1 MDKKDNYDPSLDH
14 KEDDGAKQKSNVD
27 VGSSGPAA
35 SESKVDCT
43 ASSADECPFS
53 SDPFAKN
60 YRCVLDLNDPKL
72 LAAAKEFG
80 LMPAQ
85 LEILQSAEW
94 AERRRPFE
102 QINVRLKER
111 GLLEKYQELIFS
123 QTLSGEGKFERLKEL
138 FQREAPELM
147 GSFME
152 VWEVF
157 SGAKRLRPI
166 VYGMVSKF

>member
-102 QINVRLKER
+102 QINVRLKVSCLWLIDSGKQAQQQTFLTSR
-111 GLLEKYQELIFS
+111 ASRNAVCWRNIRSLFSVKLCPEKEN
-123 QTLSGEGKFERLKEL
+123 LS
-138 FQREAPELM
+138 A
-147 GSFME
+147 
-152 VWEVF
+152 
-157 SGAKRLRPI
+157 
-166 VYGMVSKF
+166 